1 MNKNSAKPDNFHLKK
16 RAALLSLIIGLL
28 IFGVKIVAYLLT
40 NSSAIFSDAAE
51 SVVHIM
57 ATVMALYSIILSAK
71 PADESHLYG
80 HGNVEYFS
88 AGIEGTLIIIAAA
101 TIIYKSI
108 ISITA
113 GVQPKALDFGTLLI
127 GFAGVVNLA
136 LGFYLIE
143 KGKKTNSIT
152 LIADGKHVLTDSFT
166 SIGIVV
172 GLTLVVVTKFY
183 LFDPIIA
190 LIVALNII
198 VTGVKLVRQ
207 SIGGLMNETDK
218 ELLNQIVNLL
228 NKIRKPYWIDLHH
241 LRFWTSAEK
250 VYIDFHLSV
259 PYYLSIKDSHL
270 EEDFIREALEKEI
283 PESDVRI
290 HFDYCD
296 EILCEYCDF
305 AGCEVRK
312 KPKNKNLNW
321 TIQKAIGNPVNK

>member
-1 MNKNSAKPDNFHLKK
+1 MQNQTADSVNFTHKK
-16 RAALLSLIIGLL
+16 RAALLSLIVGLL
-28 IFGVKIVAYLLT
+28 IFAVKIIAYLLT

-57 ATVMALYSIILSAK
+57 ATAMALYSIILSAK

-88 AGIEGTLIIIAAA
+88 AGIEGTLIIVAAI

-108 ISITA
+108 LSITA
-113 GVQPKALDFGTLLI
+113 GVSPEELDFGVMLI
-127 GFAGVVNLA
+127 GIAGVVNLA
-136 LGFYLIE
+136 LGFYLIK
-143 KGKKTNSIT
+143 KGKQTNSIT
-152 LIADGKHVLTDSFT
+152 LVADGKHVLTDSFT
-166 SIGIVV
+166 SIAIVV
-172 GLTLVVVTKFY
+172 GLALVLITKYY

-198 VTGVKLVRQ
+198 VTGIKLVRE

-218 ELLNQIVNLL
+218 KLLNQIVDLL

-241 LRFWTSAEK
+241 LRFWTSAER

-259 PYYLSIKDSHL
+259 PHYLSIRDSHL
-270 EEDFIREALEKEI
+270 EEDFIRENLEKEI
-283 PESDVRI
+283 PNSDVRI

-296 EILCEYCDF
+296 EILCEYCDYKD
-305 AGCEVRK
+305 CKVRLK
-312 KPKNKNLNW
+312 EKNKDLDW
-321 TIQKAIGNPVNK
+321 TVKKAIGGPVNK